1 MNEQEKIEALDRA
14 LALLQEK
21 GIKEIAQTT
30 KIANPRIKAILEKDF
45 NSLQRVHAV
54 GFLQILEK
62 EYRIDLSQWLVEYD
76 KKNSFAGSKES
87 PKEVNTTPAP
97 QEQKVQ
103 QEPKQEQEKPL
114 PFLDAKRVGDL
125 PPPKISYER
134 KTSKWVFITPI
145 IMLALAFGLYL
156 HYSTNTTQ
164 ESISENTPKA
174 KTPDLPPTPQP
185 QITSTQSS
193 PTPQEQSTQTK
204 TSEQNQSQPKLTQ
217 ESPAPSSTPSSLK
230 SAENTPQSNTPNT
243 PPSKEQQP
251 PKEETE
257 KYPMI
262 EITPKE
268 EVWMESIDL
277 RTKDKKQTFLKEPF
291 ALNTQGHKWL
301 LAFGHGNLSIKANGK
316 LLDFK
321 RDRPLRFLYT
331 PKGGLRRISLVHY
344 QERSR

>member
-1 MNEQEKIEALDRA
+1 MNEQEKIEALDQA

-21 GIKEIAQTT
+21 GIKEIVQTT

-87 PKEVNTTPAP
+87 PKEVNATPAP

-103 QEPKQEQEKPL
+103 KESKQEQEKPL
-114 PFLDAKRVGDL
+114 PFLDAERVGDL
-125 PPPKISYER
+125 PPPKISYEQ
-134 KTSKWVFITPI
+134 KTSKWVFIVPVI
-145 IMLALAFGLYL
+145 VLALALGLYL

-164 ESISENTPKA
+164 ESISENTPLA
-174 KTPDLPPTPQP
+174 KTPDSPSQP

-193 PTPQEQSTQTK
+193 PTPQEQSIQTK
-204 TSEQNQSQPKLTQ
+204 TSEQNQPQPKLTQ
-217 ESPAPSSTPSSLK
+217 ESPAPSSTPSGLK
-230 SAENTPQSNTPNT
+230 SAENTPPSNTPNT
-243 PPSKEQQP
+243 PPSKEEQP
-251 PKEETE
+251 PKEEAE
-257 KYPMI
+257 KYPTI

-268 EVWMESIDL
+268 DVWMESIDL
-277 RTKDKKQTFLKEPF
+277 HTKDKKQTILKEPF
-291 ALNTQGHKWL
+291 TLNTQGHKWL

-316 LLDFK
+316 LLDFN
-321 RDRPLRFLYT
+321 RERPLRFLYT
-331 PKGGLRRISLVHY
+331 PKGGLRRLSLAHY

>member
-1 MNEQEKIEALDRA
+1 MNEQEKIEALDQA

-76 KKNSFAGSKES
+76 KKNSFAGPKES
-87 PKEVNTTPAP
+87 PKEVNPTPAP

-103 QEPKQEQEKPL
+103 KESKQEQEKPL

-125 PPPKISYER
+125 PPPKISYEQ
-134 KTSKWVFITPI
+134 KTSKWVFIAPI
-145 IMLALAFGLYL
+145 IVLALALGLYL
-156 HYSTNTTQ
+156 HYSTNTIQ
-164 ESISENTPKA
+164 ENISENTPLA
-174 KTPDLPPTPQP
+174 KTPDLPPQP
-185 QITSTQSS
+185 QTTPPSTQSS
-193 PTPQEQSTQTK
+193 PTPQEQSTQVK
-204 TSEQNQSQPKLTQ
+204 TSEQNQAQLKPAQ
-217 ESPAPSSTPSSLK
+217 ESLDSKPSPSDLK
-230 SAENTPQSNTPNT
+230 SVATPPS
-243 PPSKEQQP
+243 PPSKEEQP
-251 PKEETE
+251 PTEEAE
-257 KYPMI
+257 KYPTI

-268 EVWMESIDL
+268 DVWMESIDL
-277 RTKDKKQTFLKEPF
+277 HTRDRKQTILKEPF
-291 ALNTQGHKWL
+291 SLNTQGHKWL

-316 LLDFK
+316 LLDFS
-321 RDRPLRFLYT
+321 RERPLRFLYT
-331 PKGGLRRISLVHY
+331 PKGGLRRLSLAHY